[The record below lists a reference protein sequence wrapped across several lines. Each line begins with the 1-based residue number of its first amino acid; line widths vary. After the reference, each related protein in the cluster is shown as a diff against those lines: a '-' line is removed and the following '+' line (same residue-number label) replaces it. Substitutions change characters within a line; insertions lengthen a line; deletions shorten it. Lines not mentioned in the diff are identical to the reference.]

1 MKTMRIWFGCVT
13 GLAVTLLFG
22 WSYGLFAALI
32 PLFVLTQIDRW
43 NSGILIQIIL
53 GVVWVSIQVTFILGF
68 FQPYP
73 VLMTLAVGMM
83 FMFKCIAMTHKSS
96 YLFGYI
102 GLLIGSILLNFGSF
116 NSFDLEEF
124 VMGLWASA
132 LVTAPIVAMALYLFP
147 EKPPSS
153 LAGLSSPDVIKQQ
166 NENTSKQEASSSI
179 STADEI
185 KIHISNQRKDDIGRV
200 RQAALGWIVAM
211 AAFILFQV
219 ADLNDS
225 LSAQASILIV
235 LTPMTLIGSL
245 GAAKIRIIGTFLG
258 CLAGMMVQLSLYTL
272 SNNGMLFL
280 MAYAIAAGIFCKW
293 LASGT
298 IKASI
303 GFSAMSALTV
313 PLTTSFV
320 PEQQDAFFSIIYRF
334 SSIFVAVIG
343 TSLAIWIGHHLL
355 IRLIQFKEPQSKE
368 SSNHSHC

>member
-1 MKTMRIWFGCVT
+1 MKTMRIWFGCVA
-13 GLAVTLLFG
+13 GLAVTLVFG
-22 WSYGLFAALI
+22 WSYGLFAALL
-32 PLFVLTQIDRW
+32 PLFVLTQIDQW
-43 NSGILIQIIL
+43 NAGLLIQLLL
-53 GVVWVSIQVTFILGF
+53 GIVWVSIQVTFIVGF

-73 VLMTLAVGMM
+73 VLMTLAVGILLMV
-83 FMFKCIAMTHKSS
+83 KCIAMTHKSS
-96 YLFGYI
+96 YLFGYT

-116 NSFDLEEF
+116 NSFDIEEF

-132 LVTAPIVAMALYLFP
+132 LITAPIVAMALYLFP
-147 EKPPSS
+147 EKPPSPLVS
-153 LAGLSSPDVIKQQ
+153 ISSSDSIEIE
-166 NENTSKQEASSSI
+166 NANTSNKEACT
-179 STADEI
+179 STADER
-185 KIHISNQRKDDIGRV
+185 KIHISNQRKDEIGRV
-200 RQAALGWIVAM
+200 RQAALGWIIAM

-219 ADLNDS
+219 ADLSDS

-258 CLAGMMVQLSLYTL
+258 CVAGMMVQLSLYTL
-272 SNNGMLFL
+272 SNNGILFL

-320 PEQQDAFFSIIYRF
+320 PEQQDAFFL
-334 SSIFVAVIG
+334 SSTALAL
-343 TSLAIWIGHHLL
+343 SLLPL
-355 IRLIQFKEPQSKE
+355 
-368 SSNHSHC
+368 

>member
-1 MKTMRIWFGCVT
+1 MKTMRIWFGCVA
-13 GLAVTLLFG
+13 GLAITLLFG
-22 WSYGLFAALI
+22 WSYGLFAALL
-32 PLFVLTQIDRW
+32 PLFVLTQIDQW
-43 NSGILIQIIL
+43 NSGILIQLVL
-53 GVVWVSIQVTFILGF
+53 GIVWVSIQVTFIVGF

-73 VLMTLAVGMM
+73 VLMTLAVGILLMA
-83 FMFKCIAMTHKSS
+83 KCIAMTHKSS
-96 YLFGYI
+96 YLFGYT

-116 NSFDLEEF
+116 NSFDIEEF

-147 EKPPSS
+147 EKSS
-153 LAGLSSPDVIKQQ
+153 STLVGILSSDSIEKE
-166 NENTSKQEASSSI
+166 NANTSNKEACT
-179 STADEI
+179 STASER

-219 ADLNDS
+219 ADLSDS
-225 LSAQASILIV
+225 LSAQASIFIV

-272 SNNGMLFL
+272 SNNGVLFL

-320 PEQQDAFFSIIYRF
+320 PEQQDAFFSICYRF

-355 IRLIQFKEPQSKE
+355 VRLIHFKEPQC
-368 SSNHSHC
+368 N

>member
-1 MKTMRIWFGCVT
+1 MKTMRIWFGCVA

-22 WSYGLFAALI
+22 WSYGLFAALL
-32 PLFVLTQIDRW
+32 PLFVLTQIDQW
-43 NSGILIQIIL
+43 NSGILIQLVL
-53 GVVWVSIQVTFILGF
+53 GIVWVSIQVTFIVGF

-73 VLMTLAVGMM
+73 VLMTLAVGILLMA
-83 FMFKCIAMTHKSS
+83 KCIAMTHKSS
-96 YLFGYI
+96 YLFGYT

-116 NSFDLEEF
+116 NSFDIEEF

-147 EKPPSS
+147 EKSPSP
-153 LAGLSSPDVIKQQ
+153 LVGISSSDATELQKA
-166 NENTSKQEASSSI
+166 NTSKQEASTSTST
-179 STADEI
+179 STANERS
-185 KIHISNQRKDDIGRV
+185 IHIRNQRKDEIGRV

-219 ADLNDS
+219 ADLSDS
-225 LSAQASILIV
+225 LSAQASIFIV

-272 SNNGMLFL
+272 SNNGVLFL

-320 PEQQDAFFSIIYRF
+320 PEQQDAFFSICYRF

-355 IRLIQFKEPQSKE
+355 VRLIQFKEPQC
-368 SSNHSHC
+368 N

>member
-1 MKTMRIWFGCVT
+1 MKTMRIWFGCVA

-22 WSYGLFAALI
+22 WSYGLFAALL
-32 PLFVLTQIDRW
+32 PLFVLTQVDQW
-43 NSGILIQIIL
+43 NAGILIQLLL
-53 GVVWVSIQVTFILGF
+53 GIVWVSIQVTFIIGF

-73 VLMTLAVGMM
+73 VLMTLAVGILLMV
-83 FMFKCIAMTHKSS
+83 KCIAMTHKNS
-96 YLFGYI
+96 YLFGYT
-102 GLLIGSILLNFGSF
+102 GLLIGSILLNFGSY
-116 NSFDLEEF
+116 NGFDIEEF
-124 VMGLWASA
+124 VMNLWASA
-132 LVTAPIVAMALYLFP
+132 LVTIPIVAMALYLFP
-147 EKPPSS
+147 KKSPSS
-153 LAGLSSPDVIKQQ
+153 LVKTSSSDSIKK
-166 NENTSKQEASSSI
+166 ENTNTSNKEACT
-179 STADEI
+179 STTGGS
-185 KIHISNQRKDDIGRV
+185 KIHISNQRKDEIGRV
-200 RQAALGWIVAM
+200 RQAALGWIIAM

-219 ADLNDS
+219 ADLSDS
-225 LSAQASILIV
+225 LSAQTSILIV

-313 PLTTSFV
+313 PLTTSFI

-355 IRLIQFKEPQSKE
+355 VRLIKFKEPLR
-368 SSNHSHC
+368 N

>member
-13 GLAVTLLFG
+13 GLAVTLVFG
-22 WSYGLFAALI
+22 WSYGLFTALL

-43 NSGILIQIIL
+43 QSGVLVQLALGII
-53 GVVWVSIQVTFILGF
+53 WVSIQVSFIVGF

-73 VLMTLAVGMM
+73 LLMVTAVGIMLM
-83 FMFKCIAMTHKSS
+83 CKCIAMTHKST
-96 YLFGYI
+96 YLFGYT
-102 GLLIGSILLNFGSF
+102 GLLVGSILLNFASYNG
-116 NSFDLEEF
+116 FDLEEF
-124 VMGLWASA
+124 IMGLWASA
-132 LVTAPIVAMALYLFP
+132 IVTAPIVALALYLFP
-147 EKPPSS
+147 DELPENAKT
-153 LAGLSSPDVIKQQ
+153 AANVKNETAVNKQAPA
-166 NENTSKQEASSSI
+166 SKKV
-179 STADEI
+179 EI
-185 KIHISNQRKDDIGRV
+185 RNLRKDQIGMV

-258 CLAGMMVQLSLYTL
+258 CVAGMMVQLSLYTL
-272 SNNGMLFL
+272 SSNGLLFL
-280 MAYAIAAGIFCKW
+280 ISYAIAAGVFCKW

-320 PEQQDAFFSIIYRF
+320 PEQKDAFFSICYRF
-334 SSIFVAVIG
+334 SSIFIAVIG
-343 TSLAIWIGHHLL
+343 TSLIIWITHHMLVRFIHL
-355 IRLIQFKEPQSKE
+355 DPNQSQVQ
-368 SSNHSHC
+368 N